1 MEMILRA
8 VAIYLILLVVFK
20 VVGRRGL
27 LPERS
32 GAHHIK

>member
-20 VVGRRGL
+20 IAGRRARR
-27 LPERS
+27 ERS
-32 GAHHIK
+32 EVT